1 MLQDVREVLRRDYPQ
16 AIDVAYEGVG
26 GELRQAV
33 LEQLSPNGRLLSVG
47 YISEYPHVKSD
58 ADDDVVNSEPST
70 NGSSNSSISSSTD
83 IPPAHEFFWQRKV
96 IKQGGQTL
104 YGDVWAGVSTPSS
117 HGCQNEGLRLLLR
130 DCCSSSSGA
139 SVWCACHAG

>member
-1 MLQDVREVLRRDYPQ
+1 MLGREYPQ
-16 AIDVAYEGVG
+16 AIEVAYEGVG

-33 LEQLSPNGRLLSVG
+33 LEQLSPNGRMLSVG

-58 ADDDVVNSEPST
+58 ADDDVNSEPST
-70 NGSSNSSISSSTD
+70 NGSSNSSISSSMNL
-83 IPPAHEFFWQRKV
+83 PPAHEFFWQRKV
-96 IKQGGQTL
+96 IKRGGQSL
-104 YGDVWAGVSTPSS
+104 YGDVWAGVSTLSP

-139 SVWCACHAG
+139 SGCCACRAG